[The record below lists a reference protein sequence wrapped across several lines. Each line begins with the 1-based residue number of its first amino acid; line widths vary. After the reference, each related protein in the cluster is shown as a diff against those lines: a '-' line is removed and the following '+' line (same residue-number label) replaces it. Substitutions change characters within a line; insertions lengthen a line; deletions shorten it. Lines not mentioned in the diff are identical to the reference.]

1 MIIFLITVAVYV
13 GLLIIIK
20 PAPSSL
26 KAVPITYSQN
36 LKLVWASICSGV
48 LILLIFL
55 LTTNFSF
62 IIVDENVF
70 RTLALSNDVDQ
81 FLNWPLQSIT
91 HLFIHG
97 NLVHLA
103 ANVVGLGLAS
113 AYERRVGAKRYFAVL
128 LVGGL
133 ASIPSIFVYSE
144 NIAVCGL
151 SGGIFGLAAA
161 YFTDEEELTTKE
173 WILAISLFLFL
184 AIMMGLDSELKSSS
198 NEALDMRIDHFGHLF
213 GALGTILYCRLK
225 PLHLARAST
234 GKIKALA
241 SPPN

>member
-81 FLNWPLQSIT
+81 F
-91 HLFIHG
+91 
-97 NLVHLA
+97 
-103 ANVVGLGLAS
+103 
-113 AYERRVGAKRYFAVL
+113 
-128 LVGGL
+128 
-133 ASIPSIFVYSE
+133 
-144 NIAVCGL
+144 
-151 SGGIFGLAAA
+151 
-161 YFTDEEELTTKE
+161 
-173 WILAISLFLFL
+173 
-184 AIMMGLDSELKSSS
+184 
-198 NEALDMRIDHFGHLF
+198 
-213 GALGTILYCRLK
+213 
-225 PLHLARAST
+225 
-234 GKIKALA
+234 
-241 SPPN
+241 